1 MQIKKTNLNREGKQS
16 KMLQLYNV
24 SKDILY
30 DREKTHS
37 ELLMLI
43 NATVSHELRNPLNS
57 LIAQNM
63 EKTALYKELSE
74 EIDKSDMD
82 GPTKKRFQD
91 IMMKLN
97 KGKLV

>member
-1 MQIKKTNLNREGKQS
+1 MNREGKQS
-16 KMLQLYNV
+16 KMLLLLNV

-30 DREKTHS
+30 DIEKTHS
-37 ELLMLI
+37 DLLMLI

-74 EIDKSDMD
+74 EIDKSNLDVK
-82 GPTKKRFQD
+82 TKQKF
-91 IMMKLN
+91 
-97 KGKLV
+97 

>member
-1 MQIKKTNLNREGKQS
+1 MIK
-16 KMLQLYNV
+16 LYNV

-37 ELLMLI
+37 DLLMLI

-57 LIAQNM
+57 LVAQNM

-74 EIDKSDMD
+74 EIDKSNLD
-82 GPTKKRFQD
+82 GPTKKRF
-91 IMMKLN
+91 
-97 KGKLV
+97 